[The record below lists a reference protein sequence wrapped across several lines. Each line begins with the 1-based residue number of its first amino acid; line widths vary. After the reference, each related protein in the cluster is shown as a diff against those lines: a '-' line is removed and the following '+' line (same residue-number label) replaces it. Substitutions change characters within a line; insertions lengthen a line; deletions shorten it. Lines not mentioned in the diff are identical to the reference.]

1 MLRTEFLALLTV
13 PIGRRSLAQVSR
25 LHAVAEALDDVWE
38 STFLP
43 AYEKKEEEE
52 ASSNFLSSQ
61 FLRSVWIPQR
71 DGFQTFL
78 LQRSGFDTG
87 CMWLLDVFHT
97 FVT

>member
-1 MLRTEFLALLTV
+1 MLLAV
-13 PIGRRSLAQVSR
+13 GFGRRSLAQVSR

-38 STFLP
+38 

-52 ASSNFLSSQ
+52 EEEEASSNFISSQ
-61 FLRSVWIPQR
+61 FLRSVWILLG

-78 LQRSGFDTG
+78 LQRARFDSG

-97 FVT
+97 LVT